1 MKNGKAL
8 ITGSTGAIG
17 GAIAVELAKRG
28 YDLALHYN
36 TNKKKA
42 MQLAEQTRSVGKK
55 VFAVGAD
62 IGQVGEIKKLVE
74 SAVSG
79 LGGLSLLVHC
89 AAVFMKTSFEDVKEE
104 VFDDIININLK
115 AAFFVAQEASRVME
129 EEGRMIFMS
138 DIAAVK
144 PYAGYLPYCIAK
156 AAVDSLVRGLAKK
169 YAPRIAVNAIAPYI
183 VTRPKGMSDAG
194 WNDLISK
201 TPARRESPPQ
211 EIAQIVTFLAKASPS
226 LTGQIIAVDGGRLLR

>member
-8 ITGSTGAIG
+8 ITGATGSIG
-17 GAIAVELAKRG
+17 GTIAVELARRG

-36 TNKKKA
+36 TNEKRA
-42 MQLAEQTRSVGKK
+42 VQLAAQTK
-55 VFAVGAD
+55 AVGRKILAIQAD
-62 IGQVGEIKKLVE
+62 MRRVGDINKLVGDTVE
-74 SAVSG
+74 G

-89 AAVFMKTSFEDVKEE
+89 AAVFTKSSFEDVSEE
-104 VFDDIININLK
+104 AFDETISVNLK
-115 AAFFVAQEASRVME
+115 AAFFIAQETARVMAD
-129 EEGRMIFMS
+129 EGKMIFMS

-156 AAVDSLVRGLAKK
+156 AGVDSLVKGLAKK
-169 YAPRIAVNAIAPYI
+169 YAPRIAVNAIAPYV

-211 EIAQIVTFLAKASPS
+211 EIAQIVAFLAKASPS